1 MVCIRPLRTLLLVWL
16 AVACLAPRA
25 HAAEPVGE
33 PDLKAA
39 YVFNFIQFIDWS
51 DAAQPAEG
59 DWLICVS
66 SFSPLKRPLTAL
78 EGRFARKGQAIRVR
92 LLDVAEL
99 RHCRVV
105 VLHSSDPEPLLRAL
119 RAMPPRSGI
128 LTISDQGADAPP
140 DTMITLFQ
148 DGSRVAFGINTEATG
163 KAGLTVSSRLLR
175 LARGASK

>member
-1 MVCIRPLRTLLLVWL
+1 MVRIPHLRTLLLVWL
-16 AVACLAPRA
+16 TALYWVPRA
-25 HAAEPVGE
+25 HANEPVGE
-33 PDLKAA
+33 LDLKAA

-51 DAAQPAEG
+51 NTTQPAEG

-92 LLDVAEL
+92 LLDVSEL

-105 VLHSSDPEPLLRAL
+105 VLHGSDPEPLLRAL
-119 RAMPPRSGI
+119 RTVPPRSGI
-128 LTISDQGADAPP
+128 LTISDQGADAPA

-148 DGSRVAFGINTEATG
+148 NGGRVAFGINTEATG
-163 KAGLTVSSRLLR
+163 KAGLAVSSRLLR